1 VHIFTH
7 KDFAYHFEDN
17 GEDDWMTR
25 YFFSGGTMPSH
36 DLLLYFQK
44 DLTCM
49 HTWRINGLHY
59 SKTLE
64 GWLRRQDANRD
75 KVLSLFKETYPP
87 GEHVKWFVYWRLF
100 YMACSELFAY
110 NGGEEWGVSHYLFE
124 KP

>member
-1 VHIFTH
+1 
-7 KDFAYHFEDN
+7 
-17 GEDDWMTR
+17 
-25 YFFSGGTMPSH
+25 MPSH

-75 KVLSLFKETYPP
+75 KARARRQRGWQLETS
-87 GEHVKWFVYWRLF
+87 
-100 YMACSELFAY
+100 ACSSP
-110 NGGEEWGVSHYLFE
+110 GWS
-124 KP
+124 PTP